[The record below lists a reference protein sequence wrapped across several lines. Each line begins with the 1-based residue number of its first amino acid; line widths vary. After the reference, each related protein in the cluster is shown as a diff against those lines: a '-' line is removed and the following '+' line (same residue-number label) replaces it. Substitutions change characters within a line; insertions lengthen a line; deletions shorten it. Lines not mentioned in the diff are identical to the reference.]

1 MATALHIV
9 AIFLILVVTWA
20 HAEKLSL
27 NSRVQVKNSL
37 HHGSYGGSGN
47 MDGGVVGGS
56 SGRGGQQADGQQQE
70 GRNKGIPHM
79 LAEARDEVTDIV
91 EGFVFAKDNAERV
104 DHLLDVVDRHKRT
117 IGLVSVGWLVKNRLL
132 SNAVAHKA
140 GKATIASMR
149 QAEAAKWGTRRGL

>member
-1 MATALHIV
+1 MSA
-9 AIFLILVVTWA
+9 FILVVLLLVTCAGWVQ
-20 HAEKLSL
+20 AEKLTL

-37 HHGSYGGSGN
+37 HHTYGSGN
-47 MDGGVVGGS
+47 MEGGVIGGS
-56 SGRGGQQADGQQQE
+56 SGRGGHQADGQQQE
-70 GRNKGIPHM
+70 GRSRGLPLAHL

-117 IGLVSVGWLVKNRLL
+117 LGLVSVGWIVKNRLL